1 MRSLLDLSPG
11 NEMFRKDTQ
20 FFIDAD
26 AELASV
32 KEVVG
37 CLLPGNKR
45 RCSEFSGMREASP
58 GTQLELRPEVLVGVL
73 LRQAKHASCLQAA
86 CGGLRANGVDN
97 WQV

>member
-1 MRSLLDLSPG
+1 
-11 NEMFRKDTQ
+11 MFRKDTQ
-20 FFIDAD
+20 FLIDAD
-26 AELASV
+26 TELASV

-37 CLLPGNKR
+37 VLAPWEQKR
-45 RCSEFSGMREASP
+45 RRSEFSEMREASP

>member
-20 FFIDAD
+20 FLIDAD
-26 AELASV
+26 TELASV

-37 CLLPGNKR
+37 VLAPWEQKR
-45 RCSEFSGMREASP
+45 RRSEFSEMREASP

-73 LRQAKHASCLQAA
+73 WRQARHACCLQAA
-86 CGGLRANGVDN
+86 CVEG
-97 WQV
+97 